1 MKEKIKERIAT
12 FKSSERYLKWKTWAL
27 ETSIPGFEKVPIY
40 YIISFLY
47 KESFNDMISTRANSI
62 AFSFIIALFPFLI
75 FLFTL
80 TAYLP
85 IPDFNLTIRQYL
97 SGILPYEAET
107 FVFQMIDDIITQPRG
122 TLLSVGFILTIYF
135 ASNAMIG
142 ISQSFDKKEYESFTT
157 RTGFQ
162 ERLLAI
168 RMTLLAGILLILA
181 AVVGIVGKF
190 AIDYI
195 NEILNLK
202 FVTYISVILLR
213 YLIIFALI
221 YFLVGFIYRY
231 ASSVANKFRL
241 FTPGALL
248 ATVLTILASEIFGY
262 YVNNFANYNKF
273 FGSLGTLIILMLWAQ
288 FNSFILLV
296 GYELNVSIKVNRN
309 KLDKL
314 AAENEKQVY

>member
-1 MKEKIKERIAT
+1 MKAKIKEKIDT
-12 FKSSERYLKWKTWAL
+12 FKSSERYIRWKTWAL
-27 ETSIPGFEKVPIY
+27 KTSIPGFEKVPIY

-142 ISQSFDKKEYESFTT
+142 ISQSFDKKGYDYFKG
-157 RTGFQ
+157 RTGIQ
-162 ERLLAI
+162 ERLTAL
-168 RMTLLAGILLILA
+168 RMTLLVGFLLILA
-181 AVVGIVGKF
+181 AVVGIVGKI

-195 NEILNLK
+195 NDLLNLQ
-202 FVTYISVILLR
+202 FVTYISVVLLR
-213 YLIIFALI
+213 YLIIFGLI
-221 YFLVGFIYRY
+221 YFLIGFIYRY
-231 ASSVANKFRL
+231 ASSVENKFKL
-241 FTPGALL
+241 FSPGALL
-248 ATVLTILASEIFGY
+248 ATILTIVASELFGY

-296 GYELNVSIKVNRN
+296 GYELNVSIIVNRN
-309 KLDKL
+309 MLDKL
-314 AAENEKQVY
+314 AAEQETKVY